1 MDTAEIRR
9 RFVAHFEAA
18 GHQAV
23 PSASLLVPDPT
34 LLFVNAGM
42 VPFKPYFLGQETPPY
57 KRAVSV
63 QKCVRTP
70 DIEDVGKTTR
80 HGTFFEMCGNFSFG
94 DYFKEGAIEYA
105 WDLVTKSQ
113 ADGGWGLEESR
124 LWPSVLDGD
133 DEALAL
139 WMKVTGLPEH
149 RIVRLGP
156 KENYWSMGVP
166 GPGGPC
172 SEILYDRGPAYG
184 PEADWES
191 MGTDMDPALEDRYL
205 EIWNLVFMQDELSAV
220 RSKSD
225 FDIVG
230 SLPKRNIDTGMG
242 LERVAFLLQG
252 VENMYEIDVMFPV
265 IAKAEELT
273 GKRYGA
279 DHEAD
284 VRFRV
289 VADHIRSSM
298 MLIGDGVTPGNE
310 GRGYVLR
317 RLLRRAVRSMRLL
330 GYEDPALPGAVP
342 GQPRQDGRDLHRA
355 APRLGPH
362 LDGGLRRG
370 GRVPRRRCAPARRSS
385 TRLRPRCAPAA
396 ATCCR
401 ATRRSRC
408 TTPTASRSTSPSRW
422 PPRRGSRVDED
433 GFRRLMGEQ
442 RERARADA
450 RAKKGQ
456 QGAGSAYRDI
466 ADTIGHKVDF
476 TGYNEVVSEGAVRGI
491 VSDGA
496 AVESAGEG
504 AEIEL
509 VLDRTPFYAE
519 GGGQLADQGVIEL
532 DNGARVEVYDVQSP
546 ISGLIVHKAKVA
558 DGEVSL
564 GGHAQSLVD
573 VERRAS
579 ISRSH
584 TATHMVHKAF
594 REALG
599 ETATQAGSENSPGR
613 FRFDFSASG
622 AVPES
627 AMVDVEARVND
638 LVMADLGVHAEIMTQ
653 EEAVRSGAMAL
664 FGEKYGDQVR
674 VVSVGDWA
682 RELCGGTHAHRS
694 GQLGVVKLLGESSI
708 GSGVRRVEALVGGDA
723 YRFLARE
730 HLLVAQLS
738 EALKVRP
745 EQLPERVN
753 DIVDRLRAAEK
764 EIEQVRVQQ
773 LLASAGQLVASAEDV
788 GGVSFVGHHADA
800 ANGGDARTLA
810 LDVRGR
816 MPADRAGVAAVIGSG
831 SGKPSVVVA
840 VNDDGTVGRDLG
852 ERAGPSRLGGARR
865 QGRRQGRRRA
875 GRWLRPGEGGRGPL
889 GDPPRPAGE
898 PGLARMDDQLTGVRL
913 GVDPGDARIGVAS
926 SDPSGILATPVETV
940 ARGEGD
946 VERLAALVEELGA
959 VRVYVGLP
967 RSLSGGEGPAAG
979 KVRAFA
985 RELAARLGPVPV
997 RLCDERLSTVTAEG
1011 QLRGQGRKG
1020 KKRRAVVDQ
1029 AAAVVILQGALERE
1043 RQTGTYAGEPVPS
1056 DGTSK

>member
-42 VPFKPYFLGQETPPY
+42 VPFKPYFLGQETPPWP
-57 KRAVSV
+57 RATSV

-70 DIEDVGKTTR
+70 DIEDVGKTAR

-94 DYFKEGAIEYA
+94 DYFKQGAIEYA
-105 WDLVTKSQ
+105 WDLVTKPL

-124 LWPSVLDGD
+124 LWPSVLKGD

-149 RIVRLGP
+149 RIVKLGP

-172 SEILYDRGPAYG
+172 SEILYDRGPEYG
-184 PEADWES
+184 PEADWEA
-191 MGTDMDPALEDRYL
+191 MGTAMAPELEDRYL

-220 RSKSD
+220 RSKED

-265 IAKAEELT
+265 IEKAEQLT
-273 GKRYGA
+273 GRRYRA
-279 DHEAD
+279 SHEDD

-289 VADHIRSSM
+289 IADHVRSSM
-298 MLIGDGVTPGNE
+298 MLIADGVTPGNE

-317 RLLRRAVRSMRLL
+317 RLLRRAVRSVRLL
-330 GYEDPALPGAVP
+330 GYEDPALPELFPVS
-342 GQPRQDGRDLHRA
+342 RDKMAETYTELHRDWERISTVAFAEEHAFRQTLRTGTTIFDTA
-355 APRLGPH
+355 ASDVRS
-362 LDGGLRRG
+362 GGGSVLSG
-370 GRVPRRRCAPARRSS
+370 HKAFALHDTYGFPIDL
-385 TRLRPRCAPAA
+385 TLEMAA
-396 ATCCR
+396 EKGL
-401 ATRRSRC
+401 S
-408 TTPTASRSTSPSRW
+408 
-422 PPRRGSRVDED
+422 VDEE
-433 GFRRLMGEQ
+433 GFRRLMTEQ

-450 RAKKGQ
+450 RAKKGR
-456 QGAGSAYRDI
+456 QGAGSAYRDV
-466 ADTIGHKVDF
+466 ADTLGEPVDF
-476 TGYNEVVSEGAVRGI
+476 TGYSEVVTEGAVRGI
-491 VSDGA
+491 ISGDVT
-496 AVESAGEG
+496 VESAGQG
-504 AEIEL
+504 SEIEL

-519 GGGQLADQGVIEL
+519 GGGQLADQGTIEL
-532 DNGARVEVYDVQSP
+532 DNGARLEVYDVQSP
-546 ISGLIVHKAKVA
+546 ITGLVVHKARVLE
-558 DGEVSL
+558 GEVSL

-613 FRFDFSASG
+613 FRFDFSAAG
-622 AVPES
+622 AVPQS
-627 AMVDVEARVND
+627 AMADVEARVND
-638 LVMADLGVHAEIMTQ
+638 LVIADLGVHAEIMTQ

-664 FGEKYGDQVR
+664 FGEKYGDKVR

-694 GQLGVVKLLGESSI
+694 GQLGVVKLMGESSI

-738 EALKVRP
+738 ETLKVRA
-745 EQLPERVN
+745 EELPERVN
-753 DIVDRLRAAEK
+753 DIVERLRTAEK
-764 EIEQVRVQQ
+764 EIERVRLQQ
-773 LLASAGQLVASAEDV
+773 LLASAGELVTHAEDI
-788 GGVSFVGHHADA
+788 GGVSFVGHHAEG
-800 ANGGDARTLA
+800 ANGGDVRTLA

-816 MPADRAGVAAVIGSG
+816 MPADRPGVAAIVGS
-831 SGKPSVVVA
+831 SNGKPSVVVA
-840 VNDDGTVGRDLG
+840 VNDTARGAGIAANTLV
-852 ERAGPSRLGGARR
+852 RAASEVLGGKGGGKDDVAQGGGSDASRTGEALAAVRR
-865 QGRRQGRRRA
+865 I
-875 GRWLRPGEGGRGPL
+875 LVEGG
-889 GDPPRPAGE
+889 AGH
-898 PGLARMDDQLTGVRL
+898 
-913 GVDPGDARIGVAS
+913 
-926 SDPSGILATPVETV
+926 
-940 ARGEGD
+940 
-946 VERLAALVEELGA
+946 
-959 VRVYVGLP
+959 
-967 RSLSGGEGPAAG
+967 
-979 KVRAFA
+979 
-985 RELAARLGPVPV
+985 
-997 RLCDERLSTVTAEG
+997 
-1011 QLRGQGRKG
+1011 
-1020 KKRRAVVDQ
+1020 
-1029 AAAVVILQGALERE
+1029 
-1043 RQTGTYAGEPVPS
+1043 
-1056 DGTSK
+1056 